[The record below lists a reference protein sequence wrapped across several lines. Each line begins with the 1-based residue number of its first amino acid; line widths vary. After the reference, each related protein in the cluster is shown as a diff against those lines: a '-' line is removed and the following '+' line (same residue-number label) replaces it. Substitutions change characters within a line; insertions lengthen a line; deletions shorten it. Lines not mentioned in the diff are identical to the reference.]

1 MRCQTLRGTLGL
13 GDALVQVLSTRALG
27 RMEQAGTIPRER
39 RPLAHAQ
46 GLRLNTPFFPHPSP
60 ARSLIPEVMD
70 SHCLQKGSELLAGGS
85 PTGGGHTSGFAV
97 NPSKSVNSSPLPFL
111 HVSDGCEDPR
121 SALRDKQ
128 VNGRSA
134 SAAEVTAKGCPLSA
148 ACRGQH
154 LLRGIRGAHSPGR
167 AWDGAD
173 GRVTKPVPLPMG
185 GDGRPRGMEASR
197 AE

>member
-1 MRCQTLRGTLGL
+1 MRCLTLRGTLGL
-13 GDALVQVLSTRALG
+13 DDALVQVLSTRALG
-27 RMEQAGTIPRER
+27 RMEQAGPIPREG

-46 GLRLNTPFFPHPSP
+46 GLRLNTRFFPHPSA

-70 SHCLQKGSELLAGGS
+70 AHCLQKGSELLAGGS
-85 PTGGGHTSGFAV
+85 PTGAGHTSGFSV

-134 SAAEVTAKGCPLSA
+134 SAAEVTADGCPLSA
-148 ACRGQH
+148 ACWGQH
-154 LLRGIRGAHSPGR
+154 LLRGIRGAHSPGE
-167 AWDGAD
+167 
-173 GRVTKPVPLPMG
+173 P
-185 GDGRPRGMEASR
+185 GMEQTAG
-197 AE
+197 

>member
-1 MRCQTLRGTLGL
+1 MRCLTLRGTLGL

-85 PTGGGHTSGFAV
+85 PTGGGGSYLRF
-97 NPSKSVNSSPLPFL
+97 
-111 HVSDGCEDPR
+111 R
-121 SALRDKQ
+121 SESKQ
-128 VNGRSA
+128 VSEQF
-134 SAAEVTAKGCPLSA
+134 STS
-148 ACRGQH
+148 
-154 LLRGIRGAHSPGR
+154 ISPCVR
-167 AWDGAD
+167 
-173 GRVTKPVPLPMG
+173 RV
-185 GDGRPRGMEASR
+185 
-197 AE
+197 